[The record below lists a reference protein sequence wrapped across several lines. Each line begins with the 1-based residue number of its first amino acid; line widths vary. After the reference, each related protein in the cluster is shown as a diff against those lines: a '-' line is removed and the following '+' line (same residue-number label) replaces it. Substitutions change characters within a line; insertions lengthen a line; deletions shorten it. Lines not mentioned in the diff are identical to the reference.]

1 MSEER
6 KRDAERC
13 KTWQLSRHG
22 YLPRTWWLDPSWVAV
37 RLARRAFHAF
47 ARERT
52 RQARFYVQLNS
63 VITGADVEPDSK
75 IGPGLLLTN
84 PLGVSIWIDAGR
96 DLTFDALAGSGN
108 AMRRGKLGGKPT
120 AGDRVTFN
128 AFSGAQGPI
137 ELGDDVR
144 LTPGSGAMH
153 SVAPGQWTRQRVAAR
168 IFPPSEAPQAM
179 ATRPQTTEALTRF
192 GFGDTLRD
200 WRGDI
205 DRVISEAKRFAP
217 DAAPGGLSTA
227 LLNQN
232 IALLIHRVAHVFH
245 CRGLSMIAR
254 GLSGINLWVFKLS
267 LSPGSRIGPG
277 VWLPHLA
284 GTIVHTHA
292 GHGLTAFGQ
301 SCIMPHGGPFA
312 RNSDVPVLGD
322 RVLVAAHAGVF
333 GPIRIGSGV
342 QLSRKT
348 NALDDVPD
356 DTTVLGEA
364 AVFTAGPVF
373 ASVSRDT
380 ALYDLPPAGH
390 IRQED
395 RAARQRFE
403 AEHGPLPVQSRLA
416 VWLFRRAQRAFA
428 TGRLRL
434 ARAFWLVSRYL
445 TGADIAPRS
454 QIAPGMVIVCA
465 PGVHFDGAAGPG
477 LVLVGQCYV
486 GGLSKNPNL
495 VASVQATPCLGASI
509 TLSPHTIIYG
519 GCTLGENIRIDPG
532 ATICGDVPSGSH
544 VAAPKLRARRRHTQ

>member
-1 MSEER
+1 MPEARE
-6 KRDAERC
+6 RDAERC

-22 YLPRTWWLDPSWVAV
+22 YVPRTWWLDPSWVAV

-47 ARERT
+47 AKGRT
-52 RQARFYVQLNS
+52 RRARFNVQLNS

-96 DLTFDALAGSGN
+96 DLSFDALAGSGN
-108 AMRRGKLGGKPT
+108 AMRRGQLGGKPT

-168 IFPPSEAPQAM
+168 ILAQAEAPQTM
-179 ATRPQTTEALTRF
+179 ATRPQATEVLPRL
-192 GFGDTLRD
+192 GFRDTLRD

-205 DRVISEAKRFAP
+205 DRVIAEAKRFAP
-217 DAAPGGLSTA
+217 DAAPGRLSTA

-232 IALLIHRVAHVFH
+232 IAMLIHRIAHVFH
-245 CRGLSMIAR
+245 CRGLGMIAR

-312 RNSDVPVLGD
+312 RNTDAPVLGD
-322 RVLVAAHAGVF
+322 SVLVAAHAGAF
-333 GPIRIGSGV
+333 GPVRIGSGV

-348 NALDDVPD
+348 NALDDVSD

-364 AVFTAGPVF
+364 AVFMAGPAYAPPV
-373 ASVSRDT
+373 RQT
-380 ALYDLPPAGH
+380 APYELPAPAR

-428 TGRLRL
+428 TGRLRR

-454 QIAPGMVIVCA
+454 HIAPGLVIVCA

-477 LVLVGQCYV
+477 MVLVGQCYV
-486 GGLSKNPNL
+486 GGLSESPDL
-495 VASVQATPCLGASI
+495 VAPDHATPCLGASI
-509 TLSPHTIIYG
+509 TLPPHTIIYG
-519 GCTLGENIRIDPG
+519 GCTLGENIQFDAG
-532 ATICGDVPSGSH
+532 ATICKDVPSGSH
-544 VAAPKLRARRRHTQ
+544 VAAPKLRTRRRHTQ